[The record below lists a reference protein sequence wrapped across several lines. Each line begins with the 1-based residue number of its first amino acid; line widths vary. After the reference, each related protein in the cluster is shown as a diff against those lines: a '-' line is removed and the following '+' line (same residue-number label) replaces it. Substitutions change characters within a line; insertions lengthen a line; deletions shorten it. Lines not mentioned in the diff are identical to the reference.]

1 MAPGKRKSANDMKQA
16 IKDIFEASIEAKK
29 KFFLDEKNIALLEE
43 AARAIMDCYDSGGKV
58 LIFGNGGSAADSQH
72 MAAELMARFEKE
84 RKSLPCVAL
93 STNTSILTALSN
105 DYDFTITFSRQIEGL
120 AAEGDV
126 AIAISTSGNSA
137 NVIKGAEKARKA
149 KMKVIALAGRD
160 GGKLAALADIPIVVD
175 SPNTARI
182 QEVHEVIIH
191 ALCKVVEDSV

>member
-1 MAPGKRKSANDMKQA
+1 VAPGKRKSANDMKQA